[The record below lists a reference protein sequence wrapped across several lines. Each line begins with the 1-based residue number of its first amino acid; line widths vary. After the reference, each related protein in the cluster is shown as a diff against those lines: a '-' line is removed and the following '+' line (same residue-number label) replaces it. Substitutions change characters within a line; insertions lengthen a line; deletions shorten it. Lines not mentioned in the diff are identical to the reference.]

1 MKKILMAVFMTAFL
15 IAQSQVSAQSVDINQ
30 ATLEELVENLNGV
43 GAHKAQAIIDYRE
56 QYGDFGS
63 MEELLQV
70 KGIGLGLSTLEN
82 NKDRLVFD

>member
-1 MKKILMAVFMTAFL
+1 MKKILIAVFVTSLL
-15 IAQSQVSAQSVDINQ
+15 IIHSQVFAQAIDVNQ

-56 QYGDFGS
+56 QYGDFDS

-70 KGIGLGLSTLEN
+70 KGMGLSTLEN

>member
-1 MKKILMAVFMTAFL
+1 MKKFLIAVFMTALF
-15 IAQSQVSAQSVDINQ
+15 IIQSQVSAQSIDVNQ

-43 GAHKAQAIIDYRE
+43 GAHKAQAIIDYR
-56 QYGDFGS
+56 QQHGDFDS

-70 KGIGLGLSTLEN
+70 KGIGLSTLEK

>member
-1 MKKILMAVFMTAFL
+1 MKKILIAVFVTSLL
-15 IAQSQVSAQSVDINQ
+15 IIHSQVFAQAIDVNQ

-43 GAHKAQAIIDYRE
+43 GAHEAQAIIDYRE
-56 QYGDFGS
+56 QYGDFDS

-70 KGIGLGLSTLEN
+70 KGIGLSTLEN

>member
-1 MKKILMAVFMTAFL
+1 MKKILIAVFVTSLL
-15 IAQSQVSAQSVDINQ
+15 IIHSQVFAQAIDVNQ

-56 QYGDFGS
+56 QYGDFDS

-70 KGIGLGLSTLEN
+70 KGIGLSTLEN

>member
-1 MKKILMAVFMTAFL
+1 MKKILIAVFVTSLLIIHSQAF
-15 IAQSQVSAQSVDINQ
+15 AQAIDVNQ

-70 KGIGLGLSTLEN
+70 KGIGLSTLEN

>member
-30 ATLEELVENLNGV
+30 ATLEELVENLNGI

-56 QYGDFGS
+56 QYGDFDS

-70 KGIGLGLSTLEN
+70 KGIGLSTLEK

>member
-1 MKKILMAVFMTAFL
+1 MKKILIAVFVTSLL
-15 IAQSQVSAQSVDINQ
+15 IIHFQVFAQAIDVNQV
-30 ATLEELVENLNGV
+30 TLEELVENLNGV

-56 QYGDFGS
+56 QYGDFDS

-70 KGIGLGLSTLEN
+70 KGIGLSTLEN